1 MKICYLYQRSW
12 CCVSVCIGMLLAMLS
27 CQHEMPV
34 LSTITIDAESQTQ
47 PVNPELYGLSLEEI
61 NHAIDGGLY
70 AEMISNRSFEEGVPP
85 LNCPF
90 DVQRRLLFTPNGWS
104 IPFLRSDSIPGWRRY
119 SPNTFMMLDAEAR
132 INEYNKRSLLV
143 SVSSSAGNQRGGVV
157 AEGYRGISLSKD
169 ENYQLSF
176 WSKGASFYPKTVRV
190 ALVDSATQQPV
201 SDELTLLP
209 TMEWRHYKHRFTAKA
224 DLHNARLAFMADSA
238 TTFWLDVVSLFP
250 EKTWKGRHNG
260 QRADLMEKIADL
272 HPRFIRFPG
281 GSFVEGYTAGTFPIW
296 RETVGPIEMR
306 KSFWNVWAY
315 GSTNGMG
322 FHEYLQLCEDLGAE
336 PIYVVNSGVTSQTR
350 RPRFE
355 DITAMNRW
363 VQDVALDA
371 LAYANA
377 PADSLLGSL
386 RAQNGH
392 PEPFH
397 LKYIE
402 VGSENHGPDYEK
414 RFALFREAIKENYPD
429 VMVISSS
436 SLSKRSRG
444 DWSDAHYHA
453 GADYFIAN
461 HNRYT
466 ADRHYRRSQGLFIG
480 EFGAVGGVASGTM
493 QAALGEACFLLGVE
507 SQPEMVR
514 RLAYAPVLE
523 NVSYH
528 QDRPG
533 MIRFDN
539 HRVLLTPSYHLW
551 KLFVDHRGD
560 DVLKTNVDTYGKPQ
574 VSFGGVAVRMFDNS
588 YDLQQVSINGRPVSE
603 GTILSGDW
611 KVNQG
616 ELIPVPNRWNYLLMG
631 DTSAYNYEF
640 TAQIRRTKGS
650 GQIQF
655 HLRDNGY
662 TDERCNY
669 VGFTIGAGQ
678 SEFFHQ
684 TGGVRDTLASPK
696 PFAFQSNRWY
706 QLRFVCQEGNIRCY
720 VDDELIHTVDLR
732 PLPSLVAL
740 ATLDKEH
747 KQVLLKVVNT
757 TQHEERTE
765 LVIRGLSVKNKASLV
780 ELASQPEAAN
790 SFADP
795 ERIRPVSKEIEFSLG
810 LPMVYVFPPSSVT
823 ILKLSVE

>member
-1 MKICYLYQRSW
+1 MKIFPLYPQGWSYLLASL
-12 CCVSVCIGMLLAMLS
+12 GMLFTMLS
-27 CQHEMPV
+27 CQPEMPV
-34 LSTITIDAESQTQ
+34 LSTITIDAESLAQ
-47 PVNPELYGLSLEEI
+47 PVNPDLYGLSLEEI

-70 AEMISNRSFEEGVPP
+70 AEMISNRSFEESVPP

-90 DVQRRLLFTPNGWS
+90 DAQRRLLYTPNGWS
-104 IPFLRSDSIPGWRRY
+104 IPFMRFDSIPGWQRY
-119 SPNTFMMLDAEAR
+119 SPNTYMALDAVER
-132 INEYNKRSLLV
+132 INEHNKRSLCV
-143 SVSSSAGNQRGGVV
+143 SVSSAAGLQRGGVI
-157 AEGYRGISLSKD
+157 AEGYRGLSLKQGES
-169 ENYQLSF
+169 YQLSL
-176 WSKGASFYPKTVRV
+176 WAKGASFYPKTVRV
-190 ALVDSATQQPV
+190 ALIDSATRQPV
-201 SDELTLLP
+201 SDEFTLQP
-209 TMEWRHYKHRFTAKA
+209 VMEWRKYQHRFTAQT
-224 DLHNARLAFMADSA
+224 DIQNARLAFTADSA

-250 EKTWKGRHNG
+250 EKSWRGRPNG
-260 QRADLMEKIADL
+260 QRVDLMEKIEAL

-296 RETVGPIEMR
+296 RETVGKIEER
-306 KSFWNVWAY
+306 KNFWNVWAY

-336 PIYVVNSGVTSQTR
+336 PIYVVNSGVTNQTR

-363 VQDVALDA
+363 VQEVALDA

-377 PADSLLGSL
+377 PADSLLGSM
-386 RAQNGH
+386 RAQQGH

-402 VGSENHGPDYEK
+402 VGSENHGPEYEK
-414 RFALFREAIKENYPD
+414 RFALFREAIKKSYPD
-429 VMVISSS
+429 VVVISSS
-436 SLSKRSRG
+436 QQSRRNRG

-453 GADYFIAN
+453 GSNYFIAN
-461 HNRYT
+461 HSRYA

-480 EFGAVGGVASGTM
+480 EFGAVGKDIAGTM
-493 QAALGEACFLLGVE
+493 QAALSEACFLLGVE
-507 SQPEMVR
+507 SHPDVVR

-523 NVSYH
+523 NVSYP

-560 DVLKTNVDTYGKPQ
+560 EVLKTDVDTYGKPQ

-588 YDLQQVSINGRPVSE
+588 YELQQVAINGRPVSE
-603 GTILSGDW
+603 GTILSGGW

-616 ELIPVPNRWNYLLMG
+616 ELMPVPNRWNYLLMG
-631 DTSAYNYEF
+631 DTSSYNYEF
-640 TAQIRRTKGS
+640 TARIRRTKGS

-655 HLRDNGY
+655 HLRDNGH
-662 TDERCNY
+662 TDEQCNY
-669 VGFTIGAGQ
+669 IGFTIGAGQ

-684 TGGVRDTLASPK
+684 AGAVRDTLAATK

-706 QLRFVCQEGNIRCY
+706 QLRFVCQESTIRCY
-720 VDDELIHTVDLR
+720 VDDELIHQVDMR

-740 ATLDKEH
+740 ATYDKAQR
-747 KQVLLKVVNT
+747 QVLLKVVNT

-765 LVIRGLSVKNKASLV
+765 LVIHGLGVSNKASLI
-780 ELASQPEAAN
+780 ELSALPESTN
-790 SFADP
+790 TFADP
-795 ERIRPVSKEIEFSLG
+795 ERVKPITKEIEFSLG
-810 LPMVYVFPPSSVT
+810 LPMIYAFPPSSVT
-823 ILKLSVE
+823 IMKLSVD